1 MELPKMPDKLFT
13 KKLLNATDRI
23 EELKFN
29 NMMSDDDKF
38 RAFQMLNVIWKE
50 SERGKDFENIDTSA
64 DWKKVSGRI
73 NDRFPVNYR
82 KIPLSTYFLRIA
94 ALMLL
99 TGGLSIGFYK
109 LLLVGKSDDTG
120 FTVIAADQQKK
131 DYVLPDG
138 SLITL
143 NKGSEINFREGFGKI
158 SREVILNGTAFFNV
172 VPNSDLPF
180 KVFSGNSVVEV
191 TGTSFS
197 VYELDGK
204 IHVSVLSGKVLLS
217 STESLG
223 NKVSITANHSGYL
236 VAPTEISVEEGIPV
250 NALSWKTGHLVFD
263 GTPIDSA
270 LFDIAHHF
278 GRDLTFETSLK
289 DRITAEF
296 QDQPLHEILDEL
308 ELVAGL
314 QFDTTGIALIVR
326 R

>member
-13 KKLLNATDRI
+13 KKLQNTTDHL

-29 NMMSDDDKF
+29 NMMSDENKF
-38 RAFQMLNVIWKE
+38 RAFQSLIKIWKE
-50 SERGKDFENIDTSA
+50 AEKVKVFENIDTSA
-64 DWKKVSGRI
+64 DWEKVSGRI
-73 NDRFPVNYR
+73 NERFPVKYR
-82 KIPLSTYFLRIA
+82 IIPWRTYFLRIA

-99 TGGLSIGFYK
+99 TGGLSVGFYK
-109 LLLVGKSDDTG
+109 LLLIGKSDNTG
-120 FTVIAADQQKK
+120 FTIIAADQQKK

-180 KVFSGNSVVEV
+180 KVFSGNSVIEV
-191 TGTSFS
+191 TGTRFS

-204 IHVSVLSGKVLLS
+204 IHVSVLSGRVLLAS
-217 STESLG
+217 SENLQK
-223 NKVSITANHSGYL
+223 KVSITANHSGYI
-236 VAPTEISVEEGIPV
+236 VAPEEISVEEGVPV

-263 GTPIDSA
+263 RTPIDSA
-270 LFDIAHHF
+270 LHDIAHHF
-278 GRDLTFETSLK
+278 GRNLTFETSLTDK
-289 DRITAEF
+289 ITAEF

-326 R
+326 K